1 MNLNNKYGN
10 YALITGASSGIGEC
24 FARRLAELGMNLVL
38 VARRKE
44 RLDNLKREIQ
54 AKHNVDIINIELDL
68 TEDNIIEKISQ
79 HLEGIDVGILI
90 NNAGYGSTG
99 YFHTNN
105 ADNEILM
112 VKLNCVVPTILTHH
126 FIRPMVEKRKGAV
139 IFLGSVVALQ
149 PTPLMST
156 YSATKV
162 FNAYLGESLW
172 YEMKRYNVDVL
183 NVNPGGTV
191 TEFQRV
197 ANVTTGPFARRPEQV
212 VETALN
218 ALGKK
223 PSVIDGYPNKTTLLL
238 SKILPKKLVLNL
250 TGKVVETI
258 YKKGNS

>member
-1 MNLNNKYGN
+1 MDLRNKYGD
-10 YALITGASSGIGEC
+10 YALITGASSGIGES

-44 RLDNLKREIQ
+44 RLDNLKSEIQ
-54 AKHNVDIINIELDL
+54 LKHNVDIINIKLDL

-105 ADNEILM
+105 ADNEIQM

-139 IFLGSVVALQ
+139 IFLGSVVAVQ
-149 PTPLMST
+149 PTPIMST

-172 YEMKRYNVDVL
+172 YEMKRHNVDVL

-197 ANVTTGPFARRPEQV
+197 ANVTTGPFAREPEHV

-223 PSVIDGYPNKTTLLL
+223 PSVIDGFPNKTTLLL
-238 SKILPKKLVLNL
+238 SKILPKKLALNL
-250 TGKVVETI
+250 TGKVVETL